1 MVLFSGTF
9 DTTNALAGMFL
20 WLIFGFLS
28 HLINC
33 DLQRFLL
40 TNPYWIHFFGI
51 VAFFFLFALVDNNS
65 TSIGIVWIKTILVY
79 ILFIF
84 MTKAR
89 WFFAV
94 PILILLLI
102 TQSIQKDVEIKSKS
116 NKYDKESLQKIKNTQ
131 EKITAILQ
139 IIIIVLIFLGTF
151 HYIYIQ
157 YIDHHKHFSLW
168 KFFFKPNKCRIEV

>member
-1 MVLFSGTF
+1 MAIFSGTF

-51 VAFFFLFALVDNNS
+51 VAFFFLFALVDTNS
-65 TSIGIVWIKTILVY
+65 TSIGNVWFKTILVY

-94 PILILLLI
+94 PVLILLVI
-102 TQSIQKDVEIKSKS
+102 TQSIKKDIEIK
-116 NKYDKESLQKIKNTQ
+116 NKNNQDTKKLELA
-131 EKITAILQ
+131 EDKITGILQ
-139 IIIIVLIFLGTF
+139 ILIIILIFVGSA
-151 HYIYIQ
+151 HYMFKQ
-157 YIDHHKHFSLW
+157 YHDHGKNFTLW
-168 KFFFKPNKCRIEV
+168 KFFFKPNKCHIEY

>member
-51 VAFFFLFALVDNNS
+51 IAFFFLFALVDNNS
-65 TSIGIVWIKTILVY
+65 TSIGIVWLKTILVY
-79 ILFIF
+79 LLFIF
-84 MTKAR
+84 MTKSR
-89 WFFAV
+89 WYFAV
-94 PILILLLI
+94 PVLVLLLI
-102 TQSIQKDVEIKSKS
+102 TQSIKKDVEIKSKS
-116 NKYDKESLQKIKNTQ
+116 GKDIKELKKFE
-131 EKITAILQ
+131 EKTTGILQ
-139 IIIIVLIFLGTF
+139 IIIIILIFIGTLQ
-151 HYIYIQ
+151 YIFIQ
-157 YIDHHKHFSLW
+157 YTDHGKYFTLW
-168 KFFFKPNKCRIEV
+168 KFFFKPNKCHIEV